1 MSGYESLADVTLRPW
16 PAAKKEELSP
26 QDLLLQIEQLG
37 TERGHLRDVTEN
49 SLQEEMAAGKFAS
62 EEAVGGLEQNKKKR
76 DATSREERLQEVL
89 MAQHEMCMH
98 ME

>member
-1 MSGYESLADVTLRPW
+1 MSGYESLADVTLWPW
-16 PAAKKEELSP
+16 PAAQKEELSP

-49 SLQEEMAAGKFAS
+49 SLQEEMAAGKGAL
-62 EEAVGGLEQNKKKR
+62 EQAAGGLEQKTKKR

-89 MAQHEMCMH
+89 KAQQEMCMH